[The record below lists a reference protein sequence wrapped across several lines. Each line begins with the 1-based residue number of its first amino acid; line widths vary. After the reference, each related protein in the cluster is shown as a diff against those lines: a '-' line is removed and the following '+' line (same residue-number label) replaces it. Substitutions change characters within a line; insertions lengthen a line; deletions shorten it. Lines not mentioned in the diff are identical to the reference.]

1 MGEFVLRPVIVANL
15 FIVNDF
21 EYVFVDSIQGIAI
34 EKSLMVVRNFLMRSE
49 GNERSLAREW
59 FMKRRK
65 KYGENI

>member
-49 GNERSLAREW
+49 GNE
-59 FMKRRK
+59 
-65 KYGENI
+65 